1 MEASVNDSAAPIAV
15 TAFWSG
21 SARELIAT
29 PRQQVV
35 AELARYQVRHF
46 RTTEAEQS
54 PAWDDSVAALQ
65 SALAALGSMAAA
77 WHVLFEYPMLRLGM
91 RIDAVLLTDRAILV
105 LEFKRAQ
112 ADLAALRQ
120 VEDYAL
126 NLRDF
131 HDGSRAHPIVPILV
145 SGEANEARNQAA
157 LFWDVVP
164 SVPQQ
169 ARPENLG
176 AFIAELMVHIGR
188 PTSVLNPA
196 RWLAG
201 AYRPVPTIIEAARM
215 VYAKHGVAEIAAARA
230 DQKNLHATTHA
241 IWDAIR
247 IARTTG
253 AKLLLFVTGIPG
265 AGKTL
270 CGLNIAFG
278 GDDPDGTFLTGNPT
292 LVHVLREA
300 LVRDA
305 VDQGTSRRGAERRM
319 LSKIQALPHFR
330 NDNLL
335 RPDRP
340 PPERI
345 AVIDEAQRCWSRD
358 YAVRKTVGKQPPLT
372 DSEPG
377 HLLDIFGRHDGFA
390 AIVCLVGSG
399 QEIHDGEGGL
409 AEWGAALTG
418 RPHWQVAA
426 PPDVLEA
433 GDPRRQLG
441 NVSNLLRNPLLH
453 LDVAVRQIR
462 NVDAVAWVDALLAG
476 STEEA
481 RTIAERCGELPF
493 LLTRDLESAR
503 FGARALARGNRRAGM
518 LASSGG
524 RRLRAEGLGAELPH
538 MDASAVAYWF
548 LNIFPRDVRASN
560 ALEQVATEF
569 SCQGLELDV
578 TLLCWD
584 ADLIPVANVVGWVPR
599 NFRGTRWQAVH
610 GVEAAANQL
619 NTYRVLLTRARYETI
634 IFVPRGDAGDPTRD
648 PAVYDRIAARMHEA
662 GAPWL
667 EESVLPSVPAADPER
682 MLL

>member
-1 MEASVNDSAAPIAV
+1 MDATIGPAAV

-21 SARELIAT
+21 TVLELLAT
-29 PRQQVV
+29 PTRRVV
-35 AELARYQVRHF
+35 AELARHQVRHF
-46 RTTEAEQS
+46 RTTEAERS
-54 PAWDDSVAALQ
+54 PAWEESVAALQ
-65 SALAALGSMAAA
+65 GALAALGAVAAG

-131 HDGSRAHPIVPILV
+131 HDGSRTHPIVPILV
-145 SGEANEARNQAA
+145 SGGANEGRNQVPLFWHAVSPVHQVRAEGLAA
-157 LFWDVVP
+157 LLADLMVRIGSAVVP
-164 SVPQQ
+164 LEP
-169 ARPENLG
+169 G
-176 AFIAELMVHIGR
+176 
-188 PTSVLNPA
+188 
-196 RWLAG
+196 RWLFG

-230 DQKNLHATTHA
+230 DQKNLHETTQA
-241 IWDAIR
+241 IWEAVADAR
-247 IARTTG
+247 ATS
-253 AKLLLFVTGIPG
+253 AKLVLFVTGIPG

-278 GDDPDGTFLTGNPT
+278 GDDPDAVFLTGNPT

-305 VDQGTSRRGAERRM
+305 TGQGASRREAVRKILG
-319 LSKIQALPHFR
+319 KIQALPQFR

-335 RPDRP
+335 RPDRA

-358 YAVRKTVGKQPPLT
+358 YAIRKTIGKRPELT

-377 HLLDIFGRHDGFA
+377 HLLDIFDRHDGFA
-390 AIVCLVGSG
+390 AMICLVGGG

-409 AEWGAALTG
+409 AEWGFALAK
-418 RPHWQVAA
+418 RPHWRVMA
-426 PPDVLEA
+426 PNDAVSG
-433 GDPRRQLG
+433 GDPRWRLG
-441 NVSNLLRNPLLH
+441 DVPSLARNALLH

-462 NVDAVAWVDALLAG
+462 NLDAVAWVDAMLGGAP
-476 STEEA
+476 EVA
-481 RTIAERCGELPF
+481 HAIAQRCGSLPF
-493 LLTRDLESAR
+493 ALTRSLDSAR
-503 FGARALARGNRRAGM
+503 NGARLLARGNRRAGM

-538 MDASAVAYWF
+538 MDPAAVAHWF
-548 LNIFPRDVRASN
+548 LDSFPQDVRAAD
-560 ALEQVATEF
+560 ALEQIATEF

-578 TLLCWD
+578 CLVCWD
-584 ADLIPVANVVGWVPR
+584 ADLIAAPVGGGWIPR
-599 NFRGTRWQAVH
+599 KFRGTRWQSVH
-610 GVEAAANQL
+610 GVEAIANQI

-634 IFVPRGDAGDPTRD
+634 IFVPRGDARDTTRD
-648 PAVYDRIAARMHEA
+648 PAVYDRIAARLHDV
-662 GAPWL
+662 GVPWL
-667 EESVLPSVPAADPER
+667 DESLLHVAPSMEPQR

>member
-1 MEASVNDSAAPIAV
+1 MDAPIGSATV

-21 SARELIAT
+21 TALELLAT
-29 PRQQVV
+29 PARRVV
-35 AELARYQVRHF
+35 AELARHQVRHF
-46 RTTEAEQS
+46 RTTETEPS
-54 PAWDDSVAALQ
+54 PAWEESVAALQ
-65 SALAALGSMAAA
+65 TALASLGALAAG

-131 HDGSRAHPIVPILV
+131 HDGSRTHPIVPVLV
-145 SGEANEARNQAA
+145 SGGAIEGRNQVP
-157 LFWDVVP
+157 LFWDIVP

-169 ARPENLG
+169 IRPEDI
-176 AFIAELMVHIGR
+176 ATFIANLMAQIG
-188 PTSVLNPA
+188 PPA
-196 RWLAG
+196 SALDPALWLGG

-230 DQKNLHATTHA
+230 DQKNLHETTDA
-241 IWDAIR
+241 IWAAVNM
-247 IARTTG
+247 ARVSRD
-253 AKLLLFVTGIPG
+253 KIVLFVTGIPG

-305 VDQGTSRRGAERRM
+305 VDQGTSPREAKRRM

-330 NDNLL
+330 NDNLQQ
-335 RPDRP
+335 RDRP

-358 YAVRKTVGKQPPLT
+358 YAIRKTRDKGDLALT

-377 HLLDIFGRHDGFA
+377 HLLDIMARHDGFSA
-390 AIVCLVGSG
+390 LVCLVGSG

-409 AEWGAALTG
+409 AEWGFALAG
-418 RPHWQVAA
+418 RPNWQVMA
-426 PPDVLEA
+426 PPDALNA
-433 GDPRRQLG
+433 SDPRWRLG
-441 NVSNLLRNPLLH
+441 DVPNPVRNALLH

-462 NVDAVAWVDALLAG
+462 SVEAVAWVDALLAG
-476 STEEA
+476 HTAEA
-481 RTIAERCGELPF
+481 LANTQRREVLPF
-493 LLTRDLESAR
+493 LLTRSLAAAR
-503 FGARALARGNRRAGM
+503 TGARAFARGNRRAGM

-538 MDASAVAYWF
+538 MDAAAVAHWF
-548 LNIFPRDVRASN
+548 LDSFPPDVRAAD
-560 ALEQVATEF
+560 ALEQIATEF

-578 TLLCWD
+578 CLLCWD
-584 ADLIPVANVVGWVPR
+584 ADLIPATVGAGWVPR
-599 NFRGTRWQAVH
+599 NFRGTRWQAMR
-610 GVEAAANQL
+610 GTEAIANQL

-634 IFVPRGDAGDPTRD
+634 IFVPPGDARDVTRD
-648 PAVYDRIAARMHEA
+648 PAVYDRIAARLHDA
-662 GAPWL
+662 GVPWL
-667 EESVLPSVPAADPER
+667 DESSLHTDPATESQR
-682 MLL
+682 TLL